1 MTATITSTPTVADR
15 PVRARIFRIGRRV
28 VVAAGVAWLVFAG
41 LNVALSGRWWLW
53 LVPGLLP
60 PLAFAVVPAGLT
72 AGTALLRLG
81 RRPLVVALAGLAVGG
96 AQAGFNPAALL
107 PPPGDVAGTHLRVVA
122 WNTEVWDDWDD
133 PARFLAFLRA
143 QDADVYLLQEYA
155 ENGLH
160 PGDFPGYTAIERGE
174 LLTLTRLPVR
184 RVVAL
189 PAEPA
194 PGSSW
199 RQVYEQV
206 KSLRV
211 DVTAGGGTLSVYNV
225 HMPVQLDLVS
235 PLSAGFYRQLRLR
248 DAARQRQYTSLEND
262 VRGNRNPILV
272 AGDFNTSP
280 AMGDIRWLAGSLHDA
295 ASGDRSLYPASW
307 RSYWP
312 VDLWR
317 LDWAFTSDAV
327 AVRRYAFVDPRGMSD
342 HSLQRIELTV
352 RRAR

>member
-1 MTATITSTPTVADR
+1 MTATIPTTSTVVDR
-15 PVRARIFRIGRRV
+15 PARVHIGRRA
-28 VVAAGVAWLVFAG
+28 VVASGVAWLVFAG
-41 LNVALSGRWWLW
+41 LNMVLSGRWWLW
-53 LVPGLLP
+53 HVPDLLP
-60 PLAFAVVPAGLT
+60 PLAFAVVPVVLT

-81 RRPLVVALAGLAVGG
+81 RRPLVIALAGLAVGG

-107 PPPGDVAGTHLRVVA
+107 PSPGDVAGTHLKVVS
-122 WNTEVWDDWDD
+122 WNTEVWDAWDD
-133 PARFLAFLRA
+133 PARFIAFLRA

-194 PGSSW
+194 PASSW
-199 RQVYEQV
+199 REVYEQV

-211 DVTAGGGTLSVYNV
+211 DVIAGGETLSVYNV
-225 HMPVQLDLVS
+225 HMPIQLDLVS
-235 PLSAGFYRQLRLR
+235 PLSAKFYRQMRLR
-248 DAARQRQYTSLEND
+248 DAARHRQYTSLEND

-280 AMGDIRWLAGSLHDA
+280 AMGDIRWLTGSLHDA
-295 ASGDRSLYPASW
+295 ASANRSLYPASW

-312 VDLWR
+312 VELWR
-317 LDWAFTSDAV
+317 LDWAFTSDPV
-327 AVRRYAFVDPRGMSD
+327 TVQRYEFVDPRGMSD

-352 RRAR
+352 GRAR